1 MDIFIAGVIL
11 IVAVAWGS
19 AQELLD
25 VDSSK
30 PDEAPETVGASRDLD
45 RPAGECV
52 RGQPLIIARD
62 LTVSDKQ
69 EAPAHGS

>member
-30 PDEAPETVGASRDLD
+30 PDEAPETVGASPNPDH
-45 RPAGECV
+45 PTGECI
-52 RGQPLIIARD
+52 RGTPFIIARD
-62 LTVSDKQ
+62 LTVSDKK
-69 EAPAHGS
+69 EAPVHGS

>member
-25 VDSSK
+25 VAPSK
-30 PDEAPETVGASRDLD
+30 PDEASETMGASPNLD
-45 RPAGECV
+45 QPAGECV
-52 RGQPLIIARD
+52 RGQPPIIARD
-62 LTVSDKQ
+62 LTVSGKN
-69 EAPAHGS
+69 EAPAYDP